1 LSRDLA
7 VRGATVVSGLARG
20 IDAQAHRAALE
31 VRGRTVAVL
40 GSGLDV
46 IYPREHKELARQIAQ
61 RAAVLSEFP
70 LGTPPLPGHF
80 PQRNRIVSG
89 LALGTIVIEAAERS
103 GSLIS
108 ARLAAEENREVFAVP
123 GPISAPNSR
132 GVHRLI
138 QNGAKL
144 VTHISDVIEEL
155 RPDVRAMLQRSTPP
169 CDEPAS
175 GATTRGALE
184 PDEKAV
190 LEALTRNGTLDA
202 ERLVVMIGLP
212 PDRVG
217 AALVG
222 LEIQGRIRSFGGGFY
237 RSSSDSRTGK
247 LE

>member
-1 LSRDLA
+1 
-7 VRGATVVSGLARG
+7 VVSGLARG
-20 IDAQAHRAALE
+20 IDARAHQAALDSK
-31 VRGRTVAVL
+31 GRTVAVL

-46 IYPREHKELARQIAQ
+46 VYPREHRALAEQIAQ
-61 RAAVLSEFP
+61 RAAVISEFS

-123 GPISAPNSR
+123 GPIGSPTSG

-144 VTHISDVIEEL
+144 ITNAIDVIEEL
-155 RPDVRAMLQRSTPP
+155 RPDVRSKLQQTRIDGRPDGISP
-169 CDEPAS
+169 ENAS
-175 GATTRGALE
+175 LE

-190 LEALTRNGTLDA
+190 LKALTRHGTLDA
-202 ERLVVMIGLP
+202 ERLVLMIGLP
-212 PDRVG
+212 ADRVG

-222 LEIQGRIRSFGGGFY
+222 LEIQGLIRSFGGGFY
-237 RSSSDSRTGK
+237 RSSSDSGTLK